1 MTLHKSKPS
10 SAPSIPADREAAAR
24 ERILSAALQEFA
36 EHGWGG
42 ARVDRIAERADINKR
57 MLYAYIGNKQ
67 ALWVAVLER
76 VYETMRQGEHLLHL
90 ESASP
95 VDGMKM
101 LIRFNFRFHQEHP
114 EFLSMLNEEN
124 RQKAENIAN
133 SDHVTEIYNPL
144 IAAIEDI
151 LVRGRSSG
159 DFRGNVNPMQL
170 YISIASLSYF
180 YFSNRYTLS
189 AIFDTDLSSV
199 MAVIERE
206 EHVVEVVMGYLR
218 G

>member
-1 MTLHKSKPS
+1 MTPQKTKPS
-10 SAPSIPADREAAAR
+10 SVSSIPGDREAAAR
-24 ERILSAALQEFA
+24 ERILNAALLEFS

-57 MLYAYIGNKQ
+57 MLYAYVGNKQ

-95 VDGMKM
+95 VDGMRM
-101 LIRFNFRFHQEHP
+101 LIRFNFRFHQDHP
-114 EFLSMLNEEN
+114 EFISMLNEEN

-133 SDHVTEIYNPL
+133 SDHVSEIYNPL
-144 IAAIEDI
+144 ISAIDD
-151 LVRGRSSG
+151 LLKRGREDG
-159 DFRGNVNPMQL
+159 VFRANVSPIQL

-189 AIFDTDLSSV
+189 AIFDTDLGSV
-199 MAVIERE
+199 MSIIERE

-218 G
+218 A